1 MKGILIDP
9 FNETIKDI
17 ILSSDLSSKE
27 KCSKEICTVCECK
40 SFLIVYINGYFQN
53 AFSGIKTILYVDKE
67 GLNKKPQRYFNFR
80 DTFIAGKGL
89 LLRENDLGETI
100 STTLTVEEI
109 KDMVTWLP
117 EDHTIEDWTETNAR

>member
-1 MKGILIDP
+1 
-9 FNETIKDI
+9 
-17 ILSSDLSSKE
+17 
-27 KCSKEICTVCECK
+27 
-40 SFLIVYINGYFQN
+40 
-53 AFSGIKTILYVDKE
+53 LYVDKE